1 MRSRSKRL
9 ALLAIF
15 GAVGI
20 HAAAAAW
27 PDRPIRMI
35 VSFPAGSST
44 DVPGRIVAA
53 PLSTKLGQPLV
64 VENIAGAAGGIG
76 ARMIARAAP
85 DGYTIG
91 LASSSA
97 FSIAPSLQAK
107 MAYDPLKDFTPLGLI
122 GRTPYVIVASP
133 TLGIKTWRELV
144 AFAKAKPDSLN
155 YGSAGPGSVTHLA
168 TLLLG
173 SETKTR
179 FNHIPYKTSASANT
193 DLIAGR
199 IHFQMAGVAAALP
212 LIAAG
217 TVPLAVTGRARL
229 AALPDVPTI
238 AETGVPNFDVSF
250 WLGIVGPAGMP
261 REIVERISGDM
272 KAVLAMGNVQSA
284 LAAQGLDAEWISPDA
299 FAKLIATE
307 IAQWREVTSNAGL
320 KPE

>member
-1 MRSRSKRL
+1 MHLLSTMS
-9 ALLAIF
+9 ALV
-15 GAVGI
+15 AVLGV
-20 HAAAAAW
+20 ACVDTAAAAW
-27 PDRPIRMI
+27 PERPVRMI

-53 PLSTKLGQPLV
+53 PLSTRLGQPLV

-76 ARMIARAAP
+76 ARTIARSAP

-107 MAYDPLKDFTPLGLI
+107 LAYDPLKDFTPLSLI
-122 GRTPYVIVASP
+122 GRTPYIIVASP
-133 TLGIKTWRELV
+133 TLGIKTWRELIEL
-144 AFAKAKPDSLN
+144 ARAKPDSLN

-168 TLLLG
+168 TLLLA
-173 SETKTR
+173 SETKTK

-199 IHFQMAGVAAALP
+199 IHFQMAGVGAALP
-212 LIAAG
+212 LVAAG
-217 TVPLAVTGRARL
+217 TIPLAVTGRKRL

-238 AETGVPNFDVSF
+238 AELGVPNFDVSF

-261 REIVERISGDM
+261 RDIVGRISGDM
-272 KAVLAMGNVQSA
+272 KAVLAMESVQSA

-299 FAKLIATE
+299 FGKLIATE
-307 IAQWREVTSNAGL
+307 IAQWREVTTNAGM

>member
-1 MRSRSKRL
+1 MHSLSKRL
-9 ALLAIF
+9 AVLAIF
-15 GAVGI
+15 GAVCI
-20 HAAAAAW
+20 QAAAAAW

-53 PLSTKLGQPLV
+53 PLSTRLGQPLV

-76 ARMIARAAP
+76 ARTIARSAP

-107 MAYDPLKDFTPLGLI
+107 LAYDPLTDFTPLGLI

-144 AFAKAKPDSLN
+144 ALAKAKPDGLN

-168 TLLLG
+168 TLLLA

-217 TVPLAVTGRARL
+217 TIPLAVTGRARL

-261 REIVERISGDM
+261 RDIVERINGDM
-272 KAVLAMGNVQSA
+272 KAVLAMDKVQSA

-299 FAKLIATE
+299 FARLIATE
-307 IAQWREVTSNAGL
+307 ITQWREVTSNAGL